1 MNLAVA
7 DIIYTTFSLP
17 GIVLTHTNSHPG
29 GVTGKVLCIVL
40 TKGIF
45 AWVGAFSS
53 VLTLNAIA
61 IERYLSV
68 IQPLGSKANLTMRR
82 LKVSCTSK
90 TLQHLASVISLIR
103 ESVFLH
109 FCSINI
115 SLWLI
120 WARYTEYVLKTLSK
134 NVWALC
140 PQQFR
145 SFWFLILLCYWLQR
159 TENFPNCSSKV
170 ALLTFELKLWI
181 RLYSGMKVSSIN
193 P

>member
-82 LKVSCTSK
+82 VKVSCTSK
-90 TLQHLASVISLIR
+90 TLQHLASVISLIG
-103 ESVFLH
+103 ESVFLQFLLH
-109 FCSINI
+109 KHILMINLSSVYQIRFEDTFKKCMSSLLPAI
-115 SLWLI
+115 SQLLI
-120 WARYTEYVLKTLSK
+120 PDIPLLLIAK
-134 NVWALC
+134 N
-140 PQQFR
+140 
-145 SFWFLILLCYWLQR
+145 
-159 TENFPNCSSKV
+159 
-170 ALLTFELKLWI
+170 
-181 RLYSGMKVSSIN
+181 
-193 P
+193 